1 MYLNSTMNCNDL
13 IWGGGVE
20 NHTYRNMSS
29 FLSKVSSA
37 INSIIS
43 MAKKKKKSPVNA
55 RVSVKM
61 YSLYTEKTNKYWS
74 IKYMADPENKFLLT
88 QKIK

>member
-1 MYLNSTMNCNDL
+1 
-13 IWGGGVE
+13 
-20 NHTYRNMSS
+20 MSS

-43 MAKKKKKSPVNA
+43 MAKKKKSPVNA

-61 YSLYTEKTNKYWS
+61 YSLYTEKTIKYWS

>member
-1 MYLNSTMNCNDL
+1 
-13 IWGGGVE
+13 
-20 NHTYRNMSS
+20 
-29 FLSKVSSA
+29 
-37 INSIIS
+37 
-43 MAKKKKKSPVNA
+43 MAKKKKSPVNA

-61 YSLYTEKTNKYWS
+61 YSLYTEKTIKYWS

>member
-1 MYLNSTMNCNDL
+1 
-13 IWGGGVE
+13 
-20 NHTYRNMSS
+20 MSS

-37 INSIIS
+37 INSIIT
-43 MAKKKKKSPVNA
+43 MAKKSPVDA
-55 RVSVKM
+55 CVSVKM
-61 YSLYTEKTNKYWS
+61 YSLYTEKTIKYWS

>member
-13 IWGGGVE
+13 IWGGGGR

-43 MAKKKKKSPVNA
+43 MAKKKKSPVNA

>member
-1 MYLNSTMNCNDL
+1 
-13 IWGGGVE
+13 
-20 NHTYRNMSS
+20 MSS

-43 MAKKKKKSPVNA
+43 MAKKKKKKKSPVNA

-61 YSLYTEKTNKYWS
+61 YSLYTEKTIKYWS

>member
-1 MYLNSTMNCNDL
+1 
-13 IWGGGVE
+13 
-20 NHTYRNMSS
+20 MSS

-43 MAKKKKKSPVNA
+43 MAKKKSPVNA

-61 YSLYTEKTNKYWS
+61 YSLYTEKTIKYWS